1 MTPAPVPVTPACL
14 AAAETA
20 TAQLRVRRGG
30 RCLGLMA
37 REAP

>member
-1 MTPAPVPVTPACL
+1 MTPAPVPVTACL